1 MARLPKITEPKYDGK
16 MTNLQLVEAL
26 NWYHQN
32 QEPKDAQRFL
42 LEYAKKNKI
51 PGRVDTSKSY
61 LTLAWLCRLV
71 SNGNDVG
78 SEAIRKIKSGLPALL
93 EKEKAEVV
101 VDATPAPSI
110 QERMREKIGEIAGEL
125 EGCIDDYILSGFK
138 DARSPLALMQDK
150 AKGMHATKI
159 IEIFKK
165 RRTEFDEVLHTT
177 DKDLKEAYSYLNK
190 TQLKKLVAYC
200 DLIITD
206 AMKIA
211 GEAKASRKPR
221 KRKQKTPDQLV
232 ATLQFCQTSDE
243 FKVSSIKP
251 REIIGAMQLWVFNTK
266 NRKLGCYHAIDAD
279 GLSIKGSSIINFNES
294 KSVQKT
300 LRKPEA
306 TLPEILKG
314 GKVYLRNAL
323 DDIRAVESGL
333 TGRLNA
339 DIILVR
345 IVK

>member
-1 MARLPKITEPKYDGK
+1 MARFPKITEPKYDGT
-16 MTNLQLVEAL
+16 MTNLQLVSAL

-51 PGRVDTSKSY
+51 TGRVNTSKSY

-71 SNGNDVG
+71 FNGNDVG
-78 SEAIRKIKSGLPALL
+78 SKAIQKIKKGLPSLL

-101 VDATPAPSI
+101 VDTTPAPSI
-110 QERMREKIGEIAGEL
+110 QERMREKIGEIAGDL

-165 RRTEFDEVLHTT
+165 RRLEFDEVLHTT
-177 DKDLKEAYSYLNK
+177 NKDLKEAYSHLNK

-211 GEAKASRKPR
+211 GQAKASRKPR

-243 FKVSSIKP
+243 YKISSIKP
-251 REIIGAMQLWVFNTK
+251 REIIGAMQLWVFNVKTK
-266 NRKLGCYHAIDAD
+266 KIGAYYAED
-279 GLSIKGSSIINFNES
+279 GSGFSVKGSSLIGYSEI
-294 KSVQKT
+294 KSVSKT
-300 LRKPEA
+300 ARKPQEA
-306 TLPEILKG
+306 LTNATKG
-314 GKVYLRNAL
+314 GKIILKNL
-323 DDIRAVESGL
+323 LSNLTTKESAL
-333 TGRLNA
+333 TGRINKDTL
-339 DIILVR
+339 LLRVL
-345 IVK
+345 

>member
-61 LTLAWLCRLV
+61 LTLAWLCRLA

-251 REIIGAMQLWVFNTK
+251 REIIGAMQLWVFNVKTK
-266 NRKLGCYHAIDAD
+266 KIGVYHAEDAS
-279 GLSIKGSSIINFNES
+279 GFSVKGSSLLNYSEM
-294 KSVQKT
+294 KSLAKT
-300 LRKPEA
+300 ARKPEEVL
-306 TLPEILKG
+306 TSVTKG
-314 GKVYLRNAL
+314 GK
-323 DDIRAVESGL
+323 
-333 TGRLNA
+333 
-339 DIILVR
+339 IILKNLLGTLKTKESALNGR
-345 IVK
+345 INKDTLLLRVL